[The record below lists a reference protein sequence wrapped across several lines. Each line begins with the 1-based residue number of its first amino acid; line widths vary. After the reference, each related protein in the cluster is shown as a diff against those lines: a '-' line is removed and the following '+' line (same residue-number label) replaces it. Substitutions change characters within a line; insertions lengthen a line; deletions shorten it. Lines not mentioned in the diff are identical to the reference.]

1 MHLSVVFD
9 EGEWV
14 NYFFSNCHR
23 LWFHVRVFS
32 WRKSW
37 IWTWYETVPWNGDD
51 HGWHNGVSIIQV
63 TLVFSTGMISTPA
76 NFHRRMNF
84 MFGRFKFV
92 ASFLTFFLIFLISL
106 YTSRFFLAFF
116 VYKARK
122 TFSFFQGL
130 YAILDDSSPY
140 VNCCPNITFKISLYS
155 CISLALTDGSWIF
168 VLSPISQ

>member
-1 MHLSVVFD
+1 MLLSVVFD
-9 EGEWV
+9 EGGWV
-14 NYFFSNCHR
+14 NYFFSNCNR

-76 NFHRRMNF
+76 NVHRRMIF

-116 VYKARK
+116 VCKARK

-130 YAILDDSSPY
+130 YDILDDSSPS